1 MRLTT
6 EKDGTEL
13 IAPNREWLLRAT
25 GVVFAVAL
33 LAHSADHVQR
43 GVGELA
49 PAVFWLG
56 TAQTVGAL
64 IALFLVFTHNRWAAA
79 AAIVIGFTSAIGFT
93 VVHLV
98 PDWGPLS
105 DAFPSAH
112 GQAEV
117 TAFSWFAAL
126 FEIGA
131 DVAFGAAGVLML
143 RAGPVASRAPLEA
156 GSGLRG

>member
-1 MRLTT
+1 
-6 EKDGTEL
+6 
-13 IAPNREWLLRAT
+13 LLGAT
-25 GVVFAVAL
+25 GVVFAVVL
-33 LAHSADHVQR
+33 LAHGADHVRR

-56 TAQTVGAL
+56 TAQTVDAL
-64 IALFLVFTHNRWAAA
+64 IALILVFTHNRWAAA
-79 AAIVIGFTSAIGFT
+79 AIVIGFASAIGFT

-105 DAFPSAH
+105 DAFPGAH

-131 DVAFGAAGVLML
+131 DLAFGTAGVLML
-143 RAGPVASRAPLEA
+143 RGDHTASGGPLETGTGLA
-156 GSGLRG
+156 G